1 MQTQDLFDR
10 LEEYQP
16 FTFGLQV
23 MRVVAD
29 GLRHATQQNLA

>member
-16 FTFGLQV
+16 FTLGLQV
-23 MRVVAD
+23 MWVMAGR
-29 GLRHATQQNLA
+29 LRRTTQQSLA